1 MEFIKNPDNVL
12 TAKINK
18 YTLRFRLYKQVV
30 EVNSLYYMVG
40 TPLDH
45 LELYPS
51 GEDSVIIFRYDKEK
65 DIVIGMEDDYEI
77 SAEVMNAFQ
86 DII

>member
-1 MEFIKNPDNVL
+1 MEFQKENNILV
-12 TAKINK
+12 AKINK
-18 YTLRFRLYKQVV
+18 YVLRFKLYDKVV
-30 EVNSLYYMVG
+30 DLKSLSYMIG

-65 DIVIGMEDDYEI
+65 DIVIGMEDDYEV
-77 SAEVMNAFQ
+77 SAEVMNLFQ

>member
-51 GEDSVIIFRYDKEK
+51 GEDSVIIFRYDKEH
-65 DIVIGMEDDYEI
+65 DQITGMEDDFAT
-77 SAEVMNAFQ
+77 SAEVMNEFQ
-86 DII
+86 NNF

>member
-1 MEFIKNPDNVL
+1 MEFQKENNILV
-12 TAKINK
+12 AKINK
-18 YTLRFRLYKQVV
+18 YVLRFKLYDKVV
-30 EVNSLYYMVG
+30 DLKSSSYMIG

-65 DIVIGMEDDYEI
+65 DIVIGMEDDYEV
-77 SAEVMNAFQ
+77 SAEVMNLFQ